1 MAVSAPGQL
10 TLLAPRAVVAGLASA
25 GAVPLVTVLR
35 VLLHALALLGAAGAE
50 RPLGASWVG
59 RRRTA
64 SDPGGQISQTG
75 GRKIATTQHWPFQGW
90 NLKGLQSENN
100 THLIR
105 KVWTRIPR
113 WQYRPYKPGSHRQA
127 P

>member
-35 VLLHALALLGAAGAE
+35 VLLHALALLGAAGAK

-64 SDPGGQISQTG
+64 SDPGHQISDRGQ
-75 GRKIATTQHWPFQGW
+75 KHCHHPALAF
-90 NLKGLQSENN
+90 
-100 THLIR
+100 
-105 KVWTRIPR
+105 
-113 WQYRPYKPGSHRQA
+113 PGMEPKRA
-127 P
+127 AIWE

>member
-1 MAVSAPGQL
+1 MESELSFSPGKSGEKRLWEEGGSAPGQL

-75 GRKIATTQHWPFQGW
+75 DRTIATTQH
-90 NLKGLQSENN
+90 
-100 THLIR
+100 
-105 KVWTRIPR
+105 
-113 WQYRPYKPGSHRQA
+113 
-127 P
+127 